1 MSSEETLTTA
11 RRFRDALSSDHRA
24 RTMTPSLRKLRL
36 AVLVAKAPTR
46 YHLTCHSPTDTEGS
60 VNYPLAPTPCLKD
73 LNQLSK
79 IHACTAVSSSNLPT
93 HPRLF
98 SANPSACSHLTPF
111 AATAFVCRPTDKI
124 HHRDPAFGST
134 KAAATLGF
142 CASGKGNRS
151 LPLYS
156 LSRHGHIAVLSD
168 RLHAPTARQTPA

>member
-11 RRFRDALSSDHRA
+11 RRFRDALSSDQRA
-24 RTMTPSLRKLRL
+24 RTMSPSLRKLRL
-36 AVLVAKAPTR
+36 AVLVVQHSFTSPA
-46 YHLTCHSPTDTEGS
+46 HSPTDTEAS
-60 VNYPLAPTPCLKD
+60 VNYPLAPTPCHKD

-93 HPRLF
+93 HHPRLF

-111 AATAFVCRPTDKI
+111 AATALVRRPTDKI

-168 RLHAPTARQTPA
+168 RLHAPTARETPA